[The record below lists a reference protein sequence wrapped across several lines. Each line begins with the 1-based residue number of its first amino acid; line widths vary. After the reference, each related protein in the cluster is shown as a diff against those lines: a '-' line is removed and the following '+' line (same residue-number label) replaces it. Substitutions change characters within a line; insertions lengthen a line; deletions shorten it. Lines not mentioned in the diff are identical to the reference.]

1 MGGECLKHGERR
13 HARSVL
19 VVKPEVQRP
28 LSRPGRKWESN
39 SKMNFTE
46 IGREAGDAKTGFIR
60 HGRCTSCGVLAHK
73 AMNPRVQ

>member
-1 MGGECLKHGERR
+1 
-13 HARSVL
+13 L

-46 IGREAGDAKTGFIR
+46 IGREGGGMQKLDSSGMENVQVTVFLR
-60 HGRCTSCGVLAHK
+60 TS
-73 AMNPRVQ
+73 Q